1 MEQHEID
8 FYKRLVRDHR
18 GSSRQVGAGSSE
30 SQDVRFEVM
39 LDVLD
44 SLLGKA
50 AGPLSLLD
58 FGCGRGDL
66 AAYLERHGRLEGW
79 SYSGIDAIEENVE
92 DARAL
97 GHDVRL
103 ARWDGTGPLAPEPF
117 DVVVFSG
124 AFATTTIERRLRLFR
139 RLLEEARVG
148 VVGNF
153 LAYTPTVADYG
164 EGMILMEPEQAL
176 AAIDRTRFRV
186 QLRAD
191 YLRHDFTVGAV
202 RWQ

>member
-18 GSSRQVGAGSSE
+18 GSSRQVGAGSPA
-30 SQDVRFEVM
+30 SQEVRFEVM

-44 SLLGKA
+44 SLLGSA

-66 AAYLERHGRLEGW
+66 AAHLERHGRLESW

-97 GHDVRL
+97 GCDVRL

-117 DVVVFSG
+117 DVIVFSG
-124 AFATTTIERRLRLFR
+124 AFATTTIERRLRIYR

-153 LAYTPTVADYG
+153 LAFTPTVADYG
-164 EGMILMEPEQAL
+164 DGMILMEPEQAL

-202 RWQ
+202 RW